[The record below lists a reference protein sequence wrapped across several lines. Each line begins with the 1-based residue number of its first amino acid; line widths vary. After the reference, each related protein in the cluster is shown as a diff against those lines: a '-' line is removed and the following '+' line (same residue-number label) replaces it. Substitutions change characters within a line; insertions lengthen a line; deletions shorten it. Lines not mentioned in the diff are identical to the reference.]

1 MTKVAEETNPRMATM
16 RMLSRFS
23 QSGIH
28 RLLVTMQAMRPSVRQ
43 NTLRKAGELAMIVCA
58 HIKVAVITPI
68 VGSQHGPMQLSQMS
82 GTKELRQKQGEW
94 PANFL
99 PSYKLYWLAF

>member
-23 QSGIH
+23 QSGTH

-43 NTLRKAGELAMIVCA
+43 NTLKAGELAMIFCA
-58 HIKVAVITPI
+58 RAKVAGIRPI

-82 GTKELRQKQGEW
+82 GTKGLRQK
-94 PANFL
+94 
-99 PSYKLYWLAF
+99 

>member
-23 QSGIH
+23 QSGKH
-28 RLLVTMQAMRPSVRQ
+28 KLLVTMQAMRPSVRQ
-43 NTLRKAGELAMIVCA
+43 NTLRQAGKLAMIFRARV
-58 HIKVAVITPI
+58 KVAVIAPI

-82 GTKELRQKQGEW
+82 GSKGLRQK
-94 PANFL
+94 
-99 PSYKLYWLAF
+99 

>member
-1 MTKVAEETNPRMATM
+1 MTKVAEETNPRMATT

-23 QSGIH
+23 QSGMH

-43 NTLRKAGELAMIVCA
+43 NTLGQAGKLAMIFCA

-82 GTKELRQKQGEW
+82 GTKGLRQK
-94 PANFL
+94 
-99 PSYKLYWLAF
+99 